1 MSTGLLEKKRRVEY
15 GDFQTPL
22 DLAQAVCRALRGERP
37 ATLIEPTCGTGA
49 FLAAAL
55 DRFPRLRVALGLDI
69 NSRYVAAARRT
80 VAGTTSSAERQ
91 IRVGDFFKTDWPALV
106 SKSAEPL
113 LILGNPPWVTNSALG
128 VLGSSNLPPKQH
140 LQGRSGLEGLT
151 GKSNFDVSEWMI
163 YRLLEAVGGRR
174 ATLAM
179 LCKTA
184 VARRVLARAWDTG
197 LPIHSC
203 EIRAIDAV
211 RHFGARVDACLL
223 ICRSGID
230 PTAVPDCRVFESLES
245 LQNKGSFGRRDG
257 RLIADVCVYDR
268 VKHLL
273 GSQARWRSGI
283 KHDCAAV
290 FEFREQANGNL
301 VNGLG
306 DVVDLEE
313 DYLFPLVKSSDVA
326 RARFDTLSHSD
337 GRGQGEGSSVNSRKF
352 RKTALTPTLSGSTV
366 FDPEA
371 QTRREL
377 AEVRQTGR
385 GSEITRRVLVPQR
398 RVGQDTDSI
407 ARRAPKTWRYL
418 LQHAGRI
425 DRRASR
431 VYRQQPRFSIFG
443 VGPYTFSPWKVAVS
457 GFYKTP
463 QFAAIGPSRGRP
475 VLCDDTCYFLPCT
488 TAADARALARLLNS
502 PLAREFFSAFVF
514 PDAKRPLTAEILSSL
529 DLAALAAAP
538 GATDSP

>member
-1 MSTGLLEKKRRVEY
+1 MSIELLEKQRRVEY
-15 GDFQTPL
+15 GDFQTPP

-49 FLAAAL
+49 FLVAAI
-55 DRFPRLRVALGLDI
+55 DRFSRLRVALGSDI
-69 NSRYVAAARRT
+69 NSGYVAAARRSVT
-80 VAGTTSSAERQ
+80 GTTSAAERH
-91 IRVGDFFKTDWPALV
+91 IRVGDFFQTDWPALV
-106 SKSAEPL
+106 AKSAGPL

-128 VLGSSNLPPKQH
+128 VLGSSNLPPKQQ
-140 LQGRSGLEGLT
+140 LPGRSGLEGLT

-163 YRLLEAVGGRR
+163 YRLLEAVAGRR

-184 VARRVLARAWDTG
+184 VARRVLARAWEMM

-211 RHFGARVDACLL
+211 RHFAARVDACLL
-223 ICRSGID
+223 ICRSARG
-230 PTAVPDCRVFESLES
+230 PTPVPDCRVFESLES
-245 LQNKGSFGRRDG
+245 LQSNGSFGWRDG
-257 RLIADVCVYDR
+257 RLIADVRAYDR

-273 GSQARWRSGI
+273 GGQTRWRSGI

-290 FEFREQANGNL
+290 FEFRQRESGEL
-301 VNGLG
+301 INGL
-306 DVVDLEE
+306 DEAVDLEE
-313 DYLFPLVKSSDVA
+313 DYLYPLVKSSDVA
-326 RARFDTLSHSD
+326 RLEILSHSN
-337 GRGQGEGSSVNSRKF
+337 GRGQCLSSS
-352 RKTALTPTLSGSTV
+352 
-366 FDPEA
+366 
-371 QTRREL
+371 
-377 AEVRQTGR
+377 GR

-398 RVGQDTDSI
+398 RVGQETDSI
-407 ARRAPKTWRYL
+407 ADRAPKTWRYL
-418 LQHAGRI
+418 LRHADRL

-431 VYRQQPRFSIFG
+431 VYEKQPQFSIFG

-457 GFYKTP
+457 GFYKSS

-475 VLCDDTCYFLPCT
+475 VVCDDTCYFLPCT
-488 TAADARALARLLNS
+488 TAVESRALARLLNG
-502 PLAREFFSAFVF
+502 PLACEFFSAFVF
-514 PDAKRPLTAEILSSL
+514 PDAKRPLTAEILGSL